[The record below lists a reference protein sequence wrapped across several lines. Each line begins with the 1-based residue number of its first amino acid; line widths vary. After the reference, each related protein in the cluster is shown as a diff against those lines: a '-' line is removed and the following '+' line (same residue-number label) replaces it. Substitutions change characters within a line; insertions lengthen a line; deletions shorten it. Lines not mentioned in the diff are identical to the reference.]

1 MKKSFAIIFIFF
13 FSIFYTFN
21 AFASKKDI
29 MQELLVISKND
40 LNNFIK
46 KKKNRV
52 LGNIKVVTK
61 KPKPRILR
69 SATKYEFNYD
79 QLNTYNDYDINR
91 DFIQFLLPNENKR
104 EFIHKKKFENKNNNE
119 EDENIVELVESYDLN
134 QDGIIDTII
143 NFKDPVTAYIDAN
156 QNGIFEIEYLFNKNQ
171 RWVYIDE
178 DEDNN
183 LDYLFKDINN
193 DGIDDEII
201 KLNLN

>member
-1 MKKSFAIIFIFF
+1 M
-13 FSIFYTFN
+13 
-21 AFASKKDI
+21 
-29 MQELLVISKND
+29 
-40 LNNFIK
+40 
-46 KKKNRV
+46 
-52 LGNIKVVTK
+52 
-61 KPKPRILR
+61 
-69 SATKYEFNYD
+69 
-79 QLNTYNDYDINR
+79 
-91 DFIQFLLPNENKR
+91 LPNENNR
-104 EFIHKKKFENKNNNE
+104 EFIHKKEFKNKNNNE
-119 EDENIVELVESYDLN
+119 EDESIVELVESYDLN
-134 QDGIIDTII
+134 QDGVIDTII

>member
-1 MKKSFAIIFIFF
+1 MLLHLKR
-13 FSIFYTFN
+13 Y
-21 AFASKKDI
+21 
-29 MQELLVISKND
+29 MQELLVISKSD

-91 DFIQFLLPNENKR
+91 DFIQFLLPNENNR
-104 EFIHKKKFENKNNNE
+104 EFIHKKEFKNKNNNE
-119 EDENIVELVESYDLN
+119 EDESIVELVESYDLN
-134 QDGIIDTII
+134 QDGVIDTII

-183 LDYLFKDINN
+183 LDYYLNINN